1 MKVIFL
7 DIDGVLNHTLWFQS
21 EERKLVLEDNS
32 RAKWFDPKAVALLN
46 ELTDTTEA
54 KIVISSSWREGYPLE
69 ELTEILRLQGVTGE
83 IIDQTPSLTFKQITP
98 APYIV
103 PRGCEIQAWLEQ
115 HREQLADRL
124 ANAKYVILDDQS
136 DMLLCQQRN
145 FLKIDPWCGLTPTIV
160 EKAKVLL
167 W

>member
-1 MKVIFL
+1 MKIIFL

-21 EERKLVLEDNS
+21 EERKLISSENS
-32 RAKWFDPKAVALLN
+32 RAMWFDPKSVALLN
-46 ELTDTTEA
+46 ELTDATQA
-54 KIVISSSWREGYPLE
+54 YIVISSSWREGYPLE
-69 ELTEILRLQGVTGE
+69 ELVAILESQGVTGE
-83 IIDQTPSLTFKQITP
+83 IIDQTPSFTFKQLTP
-98 APYIV
+98 VPYLV

-115 HREQLADRL
+115 HREELADRL

-145 FLKIDPWCGLTPTIV
+145 FLKVDPWCGLTPTII
-160 EKAKVLL
+160 EKAKTLL